1 MLALLQSKFFT
12 GYADENKNVPR
23 YVHFRCGR
31 VHIHSGLKKIGVSYK
46 LQPSSSKQQMEYDEI
61 IEDTWEARENERL
74 PYVKNG
80 LKSTAL
86 C

>member
-1 MLALLQSKFFT
+1 MLVLLQSKFIT
-12 GYADENKNVPR
+12 GYADENKNVPQ
-23 YVHFRCGR
+23 YVLFRSGR
-31 VHIHSGLKKIGVSYK
+31 VHINSGLKKIGVSYK

-61 IEDTWEARENERL
+61 FEDTWEARENKRL
-74 PYVKNG
+74 LYVKNG